1 MKKQINEK
9 TETLAVFA
17 VGILIA
23 LVAIVAFFILLP
35 AVLSFFVLAISL
47 VMIMAIKFEIAYN
60 EKKQWRTTK
69 SVCDF

>member
-1 MKKQINEK
+1 MKKRINEK

-17 VGILIA
+17 LGILIA

-47 VMIMAIKFEIAYN
+47 VMIMAIKI
-60 EKKQWRTTK
+60 
-69 SVCDF
+69 